1 MSRFLASPARA
12 LPLLT
17 AVLLVIAYPAA
28 AGEVYQWKDAKG
40 VTHYS
45 DSPPP
50 DKGAY
55 RNRSVRADAPPPA
68 ESVASA
74 TVTAGSAKPAD
85 NPQCLTARRNL
96 DSLKG
101 SAPVGLDANNDGIPD
116 AEMGADERAAQ
127 LQLAEAGI
135 KAWCK
140 PTAAAAP

>member
-1 MSRFLASPARA
+1 MSRFLASPTRA

-55 RNRSVRADAPPPA
+55 RNRSVRADAPPA
-68 ESVASA
+68 EAVAAA
-74 TVTAGSAKPAD
+74 TVTAGDAKPAD
-85 NPQCLTARRNL
+85 NSQCLTARRNL

-101 SAPVGLDANNDGIPD
+101 NAPVGLDANNDGKPD
-116 AEMGADERAAQ
+116 AEMDAGQRASQ
-127 LQLAEAGI
+127 VQLAEAGI
-135 KAWCK
+135 KAWCA
-140 PTAAAAP
+140 PTAAATP

>member
-50 DKGAY
+50 DKADY
-55 RNRSVRADAPPPA
+55 RNRSLRSDVPTPP
-68 ESVASA
+68 ETVAA
-74 TVTAGSAKPAD
+74 AKPAD
-85 NPQCLTARRNL
+85 ARPADNSQCVMARQNL
-96 DSLKG
+96 DRLK
-101 SAPVGLDANNDGIPD
+101 SNAPVGLDANNDGKPD
-116 AEMGADERAAQ
+116 AEMDAGQRAAQ
-127 LQLAEAGI
+127 VQLAEAGI

-140 PTAAAAP
+140 PTAAATP

>member
-1 MSRFLASPARA
+1 MSRFLASPPRA

-55 RNRSVRADAPPPA
+55 RNRSVRSDAPAPQETAAAA
-68 ESVASA
+68 EP
-74 TVTAGSAKPAD
+74 GDAKPAD
-85 NPQCLTARRNL
+85 NTQCVIARRNL
-96 DSLKG
+96 DRLK
-101 SAPVGLDANNDGIPD
+101 SNAPVGLDANNDGKPDVEMD
-116 AEMGADERAAQ
+116 AEQRAAQ
-127 LQLAEAGI
+127 VQLAEAGI
-135 KAWCK
+135 KAWCA
-140 PTAAAAP
+140 PTVAAQP

>member
-1 MSRFLASPARA
+1 MSRFLASPPRA

-55 RNRSVRADAPPPA
+55 RNRSVRADAPAPTEA
-68 ESVASA
+68 VAAA
-74 TVTAGSAKPAD
+74 TPGDARPAD

-101 SAPVGLDANNDGIPD
+101 TAPVGLDANNDGIPD

-140 PTAAAAP
+140 PTAVATP

>member
-17 AVLLVIAYPAA
+17 GVLLVTAHPAP

-68 ESVASA
+68 ESVAA
-74 TVTAGSAKPAD
+74 AAVTAGDAKPAD

-101 SAPVGLDANNDGIPD
+101 SAPVGLDANNDGKPD
-116 AEMGADERAAQ
+116 AEMNAEQRAAQ
-127 LQLAEAGI
+127 VQLAEAGI
-135 KAWCK
+135 KAWCTPTVAAK
-140 PTAAAAP
+140 P

>member
-1 MSRFLASPARA
+1 MSRFPASPKRA

-17 AVLLVIAYPAA
+17 AVLLVIAYPAT

-50 DKGAY
+50 DKAAY
-55 RNRSVRADAPPPA
+55 RNRSVRNDTPAPEEP
-68 ESVASA
+68 V
-74 TVTAGSAKPAD
+74 GDAKPAD

-96 DSLKG
+96 DTLKS
-101 SAPVGLDANNDGIPD
+101 SAPVGVDANSDGIPD

-140 PTAAAAP
+140 PTAVATP